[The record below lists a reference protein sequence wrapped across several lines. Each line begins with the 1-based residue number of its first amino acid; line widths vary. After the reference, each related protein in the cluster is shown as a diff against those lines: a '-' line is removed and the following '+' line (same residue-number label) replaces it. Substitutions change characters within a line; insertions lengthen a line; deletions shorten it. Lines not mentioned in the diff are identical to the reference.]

1 MKRMALIATIILVLG
16 VAGCGSDSPTSPGN
30 APTIFTIPLSALNEV
45 PLVTNSETSG
55 RGTVV
60 ITFNTVKDASGAITS
75 ATADFNV
82 SMNSF
87 PNGSQANLAHIHP
100 GATGVAGSPLVN
112 TGLTAGTGIPMP
124 NGSATFSF
132 TGIAVTP
139 ADATAILANPQNFY
153 FNVHTTLN
161 PSGALR
167 GQLR

>member
-1 MKRMALIATIILVLG
+1 
-16 VAGCGSDSPTSPGN
+16 
-30 APTIFTIPLSALNEV
+30 
-45 PLVTNSETSG
+45 
-55 RGTVV
+55 
-60 ITFNTVKDASGAITS
+60 
-75 ATADFNV
+75 
-82 SMNSF
+82 
-87 PNGSQANLAHIHP
+87 
-100 GATGVAGSPLVN
+100 
-112 TGLTAGTGIPMP
+112 MP